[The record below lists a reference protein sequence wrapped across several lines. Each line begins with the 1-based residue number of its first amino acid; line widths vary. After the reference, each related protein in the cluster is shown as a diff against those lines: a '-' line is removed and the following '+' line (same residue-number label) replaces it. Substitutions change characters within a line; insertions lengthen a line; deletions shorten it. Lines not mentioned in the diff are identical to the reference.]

1 MKITAE
7 VQLRRLSYSSN
18 QASSITFGVHDE
30 EWEKFKGCE
39 GKRFMAVF
47 VEIGAD
53 EQPVYEYPK
62 TEHKPVGPLCML
74 AVQWCKDERFWEW
87 LNQLDGVNGD
97 ISSEEEAKDII
108 LVYLDIDSRKQIDD
122 NGPIAEEFHET
133 FRKPFMAWLEKNVPK
148 P

>member
-1 MKITAE
+1 MTIIEASFVKVSGTLADGT
-7 VQLRRLSYSSN
+7 LRMVFDVEPRHAQAAFALFNSPGTPAGLARLQN
-18 QASSITFGVHDE
+18 
-30 EWEKFKGCE
+30 
-39 GKRFMAVF
+39 
-47 VEIGAD
+47 
-53 EQPVYEYPK
+53 QPVYEYPE

-74 AVQWCKDERFWEW
+74 AVQWCKDEMFWEW

-133 FRKPFMAWLEKNVPK
+133 FRKPFMAWLEKNG
-148 P
+148 